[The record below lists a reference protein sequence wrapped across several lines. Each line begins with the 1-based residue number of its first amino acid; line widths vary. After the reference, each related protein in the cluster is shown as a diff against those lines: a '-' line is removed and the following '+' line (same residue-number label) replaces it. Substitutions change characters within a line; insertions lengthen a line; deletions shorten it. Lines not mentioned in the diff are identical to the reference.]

1 MPIDWAE
8 VAPMIVGIVFI
19 VTTGG
24 VLVLRPIAKKAG
36 DLMEAL
42 AREKQSGLQ
51 NDVAQVRDLLE
62 TMNARLNLLEE
73 RQDFTERL
81 IGGPKGPD
89 DALMAGAPK
98 KEQLP
103 PGS

>member
-1 MPIDWAE
+1 MPIDWSE
-8 VAPMIVGIVFI
+8 VAPMIVAVVGFI
-19 VTTGG
+19 TVGG
-24 VLVLRPIAKKAG
+24 VMVLRPIAKKAG
-36 DLMEAL
+36 DLMEVL

-51 NDVAQVRDLLE
+51 NDVGQIRDLLE
-62 TMNARLNLLEE
+62 TMNARLALLEE

-81 IGGPKGPD
+81 MAGQRRPD
-89 DALMAGAPK
+89 SLMAGEQK

>member
-1 MPIDWAE
+1 MPIDWEA
-8 VAPMIVGIVFI
+8 VAPMIVAVVGFI
-19 VTTGG
+19 TLGG

-42 AREKQSGLQ
+42 GREKQSGLQ
-51 NDVAQVRDLLE
+51 NDVGQLRDILE
-62 TMNARLNLLEE
+62 TMNARLTLMEE
-73 RQDFTERL
+73 RLDFTERL
-81 IGGPKGPD
+81 LEGQRKPHT
-89 DALMAGAPK
+89 LVAGEAK